1 MLFVCTGNVC
11 RSPVAERVMR
21 SRLAPGLP
29 IAVSS
34 AGTMGLSGYPIDPP
48 SALALRELG
57 GDSEGHVAR
66 RLTYEIL
73 AGADLILTAESKH
86 RSAIVRDEP
95 VLLRQAFT
103 IREFGRLG
111 QTIPA
116 ALPEPVTEEG
126 LRERVWEVAGQ
137 RGWAD
142 PPHPGQDEIGDPF
155 GAPLEVARDRARQVA
170 EGVEGVMRALGLSV
184 RTR

>member
-1 MLFVCTGNVC
+1 
-11 RSPVAERVMR
+11 
-21 SRLAPGLP
+21 
-29 IAVSS
+29 
-34 AGTMGLSGYPIDPP
+34 MGLAGYPIDPP

-66 RLTYEIL
+66 RLTHEML
-73 AGADLILTAESKH
+73 AGSDLILTAESKH

-95 VLLRQAFT
+95 VLLRHAFT

-116 ALPEPVTEEG
+116 AVDEPTTEG
-126 LRERVWEVAGQ
+126 RLRDRVWEVAGQ

-155 GAPLEVARDRARQVA
+155 GGPLEVARDRAQQVA
-170 EGVEGVMRALGLSV
+170 EGVDAVIRALGLAV
-184 RTR
+184 RDR